1 MKIVVA
7 LWNFPRDNSLT
18 VKAVPTLTNWRN
30 SMKAIVKAALNI
42 DALRRDF
49 ENICVDD
56 CKEISDYTNDEIVG
70 EAEYVLSTYFEGG
83 HSNNDALN
91 GEYGSDEERVAKQDV
106 RRLKALIK
114 KYKTADTQYSRY
126 IKHLNLI

>member
-1 MKIVVA
+1 
-7 LWNFPRDNSLT
+7 
-18 VKAVPTLTNWRN
+18 
-30 SMKAIVKAALNI
+30 MKAIVKTALSI

-56 CKEISDYTNDEIVG
+56 RKEISDYTNDEIVS
-70 EAEYVLSTYFEGG
+70 EAEYVLSTYFESG
-83 HSNNDALN
+83 HGNNDALN

-114 KYKTADTQYSRY
+114 KYK
-126 IKHLNLI
+126 I